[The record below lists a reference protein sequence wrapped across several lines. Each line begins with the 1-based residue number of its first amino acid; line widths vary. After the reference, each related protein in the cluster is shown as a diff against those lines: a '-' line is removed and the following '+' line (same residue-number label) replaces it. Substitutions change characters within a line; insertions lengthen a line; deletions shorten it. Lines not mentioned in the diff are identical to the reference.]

1 MSNFQKLIYGLGGLA
16 IFLSLFSILIVS
28 KSTLFPFIVGKYVF
42 FRSMVML
49 AAAFY
54 LILVLSGWRFKPD
67 RFSFL
72 KNPLFIAVSIFI
84 AMFFLAGVFGVD
96 FKNSFWSNFERGEG
110 IFAMLYYF
118 LFMIMCLLFLERD
131 KDWENLFKAS
141 ILAGILMTFYGFA
154 QKLDAPGVVNIGV
167 GWFGRMQASLGNPSY
182 VSAYLFFAS
191 FYAIYLLIQKNDLA
205 KKFSWERVFYGFSLV
220 IFGLGFI
227 FTETKGAFIGLGLA
241 FLAGFIYLI
250 FNLSKGR
257 LKNYAIAAAVFVV
270 LCAGFLFVFRENEF
284 IKKLPASRVLYLS
297 LNERSAQTRIWTW
310 GSAWNS
316 FLERPL
322 FGWGPENFSLAFDK
336 YFDTRHF
343 EGINIPGETWFDR
356 AHSVFFD
363 YLAETGILG
372 TISFLGIFVL
382 TFWAVFKI
390 KFNNI
395 FQKTFAMALPI
406 AYLGQGLLLFDVLP
420 IYINL
425 FLFWGFLIHKSYHKS
440 SN

>member
-16 IFLSLFSILIVS
+16 LFMAVFGILIVS

-42 FRSMVML
+42 FRSMVSL
-49 AAAFY
+49 AAVFY
-54 LILVLSGWRFKPD
+54 LILILSGRRFKSD

-72 KNPLFIAVSIFI
+72 KNPLFIAVSIFVL
-84 AMFFLAGVFGVD
+84 MFFLAGVFGVD

-110 IFAMLYYF
+110 IFAMFHYF
-118 LFMIMCLLFLERD
+118 LFMVMSLLFLERD

-141 ILAGILMTFYGFA
+141 IIAGILMSFYGFA
-154 QKLDAPGVVNIGV
+154 QKFDLPGVVNVGIG
-167 GWFGRMQASLGNPSY
+167 WLGRMQGSLGNPAY
-182 VSAYLFFAS
+182 VSAFALFAS
-191 FYAIYLLIQKNDLA
+191 FYAVYLLSQEKNTW
-205 KKFSWERVFYGFSLV
+205 KKIFYIFSLIV
-220 IFGLGFI
+220 FGAGFI
-227 FTETKGAFIGLGLA
+227 FAETKGAFIGLGLA
-241 FLAGFIYLI
+241 FFVSLGYLL
-250 FNLSKGR
+250 FKLPKGK
-257 LKNYAIAAAVFVV
+257 LKNYSIAAAAFIV
-270 LCAGFLFVFRENEF
+270 LCAGFLFIFRENDF
-284 IKKLPASRVLYLS
+284 VKKLPASRVLHLS
-297 LNERSAQTRIWTW
+297 WEERSAQTRLWTW
-310 GSAWNS
+310 GSAWRG
-316 FLERPL
+316 FLERPV

-343 EGINIPGETWFDR
+343 EGINIQSETWFDR

-372 TISFLGIFVL
+372 VISFLGIFVL

-390 KFNNI
+390 KFHNI

-425 FLFWGFLIHKSYHKS
+425 FLFWGFLIYKS
-440 SN
+440 SDKSLS